1 MTKRSYIDHNII
13 SQIII
18 FRKITADMVE
28 AYISSQTPLPEDYFA
43 FWVFI
48 SIAWSFVATF
58 VIIVLP
64 IYESMDDIQ
73 SIFYYLLGKEP
84 SKTAKIAKLRESTAD
99 LWVEPPKWRTEVTHW
114 VNQDGRNIET
124 QMIINVDLMNYR
136 RFFWKVFFQM
146 PKCWFTKR
154 VSPFAFCFSALIW
167 SISCSLQL
175 RHTFL
180 SFQEGFGKDVESTA
194 DLWAEPRSGERKLPT
209 EQTNMAEIFET

>member
-1 MTKRSYIDHNII
+1 MSHECLVIARGVTQWQGPKGPSKSMTKRSYIDHNII

-18 FRKITADMVE
+18 FRKITVDMVE
-28 AYISSQTPLPEDYFA
+28 SLHLKKTPLPEDYFA

-84 SKTAKIAKLRESTAD
+84 SKTAKTAKGKESTAD
-99 LWVEPPKWRTEVTHW
+99 LWV
-114 VNQDGRNIET
+114 
-124 QMIINVDLMNYR
+124 
-136 RFFWKVFFQM
+136 
-146 PKCWFTKR
+146 
-154 VSPFAFCFSALIW
+154 
-167 SISCSLQL
+167 
-175 RHTFL
+175 
-180 SFQEGFGKDVESTA
+180 
-194 DLWAEPRSGERKLPT
+194 EPRSGERKLPT